1 MTIRLVLV
9 RHGLSS
15 FNAKGLIQ
23 GRTDDSLLTD
33 EGYEQALKAGK
44 ALSKINFDKIYSSPL
59 VRAAETAKTI
69 KKSLNKE
76 KDIIFDKNLLEVD
89 LNEWSGLKIDE
100 IKNNFPEI
108 YPIWKNDPENLIL
121 KRSENKTYKPI
132 QELFDQ
138 AHNFIEDILK
148 IYLDEDDVN
157 ILVVGHNAIL
167 RCLILLL
174 IGKPKQ
180 GFRKIRLENAS
191 FSILNISS
199 HNKSIKTQI
208 ECLNQTSHLNKNI
221 PNKIGDS
228 RIFLIRH
235 GETNWNK
242 EGRFQ
247 GQIDIPLN
255 ENGKDQARKTFEYLK
270 NISFNKAFS
279 SSMHRP
285 YETAQIILQNK
296 KDLKIEK
303 IDSLVEISHGLWEG
317 KLESEI
323 REKWPLL
330 LKNWHD
336 KPEEVIMPE
345 GESIKDVSERSIKAF
360 DKICLSQKDNDL
372 SLIVAHDAV
381 NKTLICNILGINYS
395 NIWKIKQGNGGITI
409 IDLFDDPSKP
419 PVISA
424 LNITT
429 HLGGIIDSTASGAL

>member
-23 GRTDDSLLTD
+23 GRTDKSFLSE

-44 ALSKINFDKIYSSPL
+44 ALSKINFNKIYSSPL

-69 KKSLNKE
+69 KKSFHE
-76 KDIIFDKNLLEVD
+76 EQEIIFDNNLLEVD
-89 LNEWSGLKIDE
+89 LSEWSGLNIDE
-100 IKNNFPEI
+100 IKNKFPEI

-121 KRSENKTYKPI
+121 KKGDGKTYKPI

-138 AHNFIEDILK
+138 ATNFIEDILK
-148 IYLDEDDVN
+148 NYLDKDDIN

-174 IGKPKQ
+174 IGKPSQ

-191 FSILNISS
+191 FSILNITKI
-199 HNKSIKTQI
+199 HNSFKTQI

-221 PNKIGDS
+221 TSQIGDS

-255 ENGKDQARKTFEYLK
+255 DNGKNQARKTFEYLR
-270 NISFNKAFS
+270 NIPFNKAFS
-279 SSMHRP
+279 SSMYRP
-285 YETAQIILQNK
+285 YETAQIILQNN

-303 IDSLVEISHGLWEG
+303 INALVEISHGLWEG
-317 KLESEI
+317 KLEAEI
-323 REKWPLL
+323 REQWPVL

-345 GESIKDVSERSIKAF
+345 GESIKDVSERSIEAF

-372 SLIVAHDAV
+372 SLLVAHDAV
-381 NKTLICNILGINYS
+381 NKTLICNIFGINYS
-395 NIWKIKQGNGGITI
+395 NIWMIKQGNGGITI
-409 IDLFDDPSKP
+409 IDLFNDPNKP

-429 HLGGIIDSTASGAL
+429 HLGGILDSTASGAL

>member
-1 MTIRLVLV
+1 MAIRLVLV

-15 FNAKGLIQ
+15 FNEKGLIQ
-23 GRTDDSLLTD
+23 GRTDDSLLTN

-44 ALSKINFDKIYSSPL
+44 ALSKINFDRIFSSPL

-69 KKSLNKE
+69 IKNFDKQQN
-76 KDIIFDKNLLEVD
+76 IVFDKNLLEVD
-89 LNEWSGLKIDE
+89 LSEWSGLKIDE
-100 IKNNFPEI
+100 IKKKFPDI
-108 YPIWKNDPENLIL
+108 YPTWKNNPENLIL
-121 KRSENKTYKPI
+121 KRSDNRSYKPI

-138 AHNFIEDILK
+138 ASTFIEDIFK
-148 IYLDEDDVN
+148 IYLDKDEVN

-167 RCLILLL
+167 RCLILFLL
-174 IGKPKQ
+174 GKPKH

-191 FSILNISS
+191 FSILNISKGEDS
-199 HNKSIKTQI
+199 FKTQI

-221 PNKIGDS
+221 PGQIGDS

-255 ENGKDQARKTFEYLK
+255 ENGKDQARKTSKYLR

-285 YETAQIILQNK
+285 YETAQIILQDNH
-296 KDLKIEK
+296 DIKIKK
-303 IDSLVEISHGLWEG
+303 IDSLIEISHGLWEG
-317 KLESEI
+317 KLEAEI
-323 REKWPLL
+323 KEKWPILL
-330 LKNWHD
+330 NDWHN
-336 KPEEVIMPE
+336 KPEKVIMPE
-345 GESIKDVSERSIKAF
+345 GESIKDVSDRSVEAF
-360 DKICLSQKDNDL
+360 NKICLSQKNNDL
-372 SLIVAHDAV
+372 SLLVAHDAV
-381 NKTLICNILGINYS
+381 NKTLICNILSMNYS
-395 NIWKIKQGNGGITI
+395 NIWMIKQGNGGITV
-409 IDLFDDPSKP
+409 IDLFNDPQKS

-429 HLGGIIDSTASGAL
+429 HLGGVFDSTATGAL

>member
-1 MTIRLVLV
+1 MTVRLVLV

-23 GRTDDSLLTD
+23 GRTDDSLLTN

-59 VRAAETAKTI
+59 IRAAETAKTI
-69 KKSLNKE
+69 KKNFNKE
-76 KDIIFDKNLLEVD
+76 HNIVFDKNLLEVD
-89 LNEWSGLKIDE
+89 LSEWSGLKIDE
-100 IKNNFPEI
+100 IKNKFPEI
-108 YPIWKNDPENLIL
+108 YPIWRNDPENLIL
-121 KRSENKTYKPI
+121 KRNSNETYKPI
-132 QELFDQ
+132 QELFHQ
-138 AHNFIEDILK
+138 ASNFIEDILK
-148 IYLDEDDVN
+148 IYLNNDDVN

-167 RCLILLL
+167 RCLILSLL
-174 IGKPKQ
+174 GKPKQ

-191 FSILNISS
+191 FSILNISRYQNS
-199 HNKSIKTQI
+199 YKTQI

-221 PNKIGDS
+221 PNQIGDS

-255 ENGKDQARKTFEYLK
+255 DNGKDQAKKTFEYLS
-270 NISFNKAFS
+270 NISFSKAFS

-285 YETAQIILQNK
+285 FETAQIILQNNK
-296 KDLKIEK
+296 ALKIEK
-303 IDSLVEISHGLWEG
+303 VDSLVEISHGLWEG
-317 KLESEI
+317 KLEAEI
-323 REKWPLL
+323 RNQWPIL

-345 GESIKDVSERSIKAF
+345 GESIKNVSERSLEAF
-360 DKICLSQKDNDL
+360 DKICFSQKDNDQTL
-372 SLIVAHDAV
+372 LVAHDAV
-381 NKTLICNILGINYS
+381 NKTLICNIFGINYS
-395 NIWKIKQGNGGITI
+395 NIWMIKQGNGGITV
-409 IDLFDDPSKP
+409 IDLFNDPSKP
-419 PVISA
+419 AVISA

-429 HLGGIIDSTASGAL
+429 HLGGILDSTASGAL

>member
-23 GRTDDSLLTD
+23 GRTDESLLTE
-33 EGYEQALKAGK
+33 EGYQQALKAGK
-44 ALSKINFDKIYSSPL
+44 ALSNINFEKIYSSPL
-59 VRAAETAKTI
+59 IRAAETAKTI
-69 KKSLNKE
+69 NKNFKKEQN
-76 KDIIFDKNLLEVD
+76 IVFDKNLLEVD
-89 LNEWSGLKIDE
+89 LSEWSGLKIDK
-100 IKNNFPEI
+100 IKHKFPEI

-121 KRSENKTYKPI
+121 KRNNKTYKPI

-138 AHNFIEDILK
+138 ASNFMEDILK
-148 IYLDEDDVN
+148 LYLEKDNVN

-174 IGKPKQ
+174 LGKPKQ

-191 FSILNISS
+191 FSILNISKNVS
-199 HNKSIKTQI
+199 SFKTQI

-221 PNKIGDS
+221 PNQIGDS

-255 ENGKDQARKTFEYLK
+255 DNGKDQARKTSDFLK
-270 NISFNKAFS
+270 NTAFTKAFS

-285 YETAQIILQNK
+285 YETAQIILQNNR
-296 KDLKIEK
+296 DLPIKK
-303 IDSLVEISHGLWEG
+303 IDSLIEISHGLWEG

-323 REKWPLL
+323 REKWPSL
-330 LKNWHD
+330 LKNWHN
-336 KPEEVIMPE
+336 KPEAVIMPE

-360 DKICLSQKDNDL
+360 NKICISQEVNDL
-372 SLIVAHDAV
+372 TLLVAHDAV
-381 NKTLICNILGINYS
+381 NKTLICNILGISYS
-395 NIWKIKQGNGGITI
+395 NIWMIKQGNGGITI
-409 IDLFDDPSKP
+409 IDLFNDASKP

-429 HLGGIIDSTASGAL
+429 HLGGIIDLTASGAL

>member
-1 MTIRLVLV
+1 MTIKLVLV

-15 FNAKGLIQ
+15 FNSKGLIQ
-23 GRTDDSLLTD
+23 GRTDDSILTD

-69 KKSLNKE
+69 KKNLNVGHN
-76 KDIIFDKNLLEVD
+76 IVFDENLLEVD
-89 LNEWSGLKIDE
+89 LGQWSGLKIDD
-100 IKNNFPEI
+100 IKKKFPEI
-108 YPIWKNDPENLIL
+108 YPTWKNDPENLIL
-121 KRSENKTYKPI
+121 KRSDNKTYKPI

-138 AHNFIEDILK
+138 ATNFIEDILQ
-148 IYLDEDDVN
+148 IYLKKDDVN

-167 RCLILLL
+167 RCLILSLL
-174 IGKPKQ
+174 GKPKQ

-191 FSILNISS
+191 FSILNISKKDNS
-199 HNKSIKTQI
+199 FKTQI

-221 PNKIGDS
+221 PSQIGDS
-228 RIFLIRH
+228 RIFLVRH

-255 ENGKDQARKTFEYLK
+255 ENGKNQARKTFEYLK
-270 NISFNKAFS
+270 NISLNKAFS
-279 SSMHRP
+279 SSMNRP
-285 YETAQIILQNK
+285 YETAQIILQHK

-323 REKWPLL
+323 REEWPIL

-345 GESIKDVSERSIKAF
+345 GESIKDVSERSIEAF
-360 DKICLSQKDNDL
+360 KNICSSQKDNDL
-372 SLIVAHDAV
+372 TLVVAHDAV

-395 NIWKIKQGNGGITI
+395 NIWMIKQGNGGITV
-409 IDLFDDPSKP
+409 IDLFNDPSKK

>member
-1 MTIRLVLV
+1 MTIKLVLV

-15 FNAKGLIQ
+15 FNSKGLIQ
-23 GRTDDSLLTD
+23 GRTDDSKLTD

-69 KKSLNKE
+69 KKNLNKE
-76 KDIIFDKNLLEVD
+76 HNIVFDENLLEVD
-89 LNEWSGLKIDE
+89 LGQWSGLKIDD
-100 IKNNFPEI
+100 IKKKFPEI
-108 YPIWKNDPENLIL
+108 YPTWKNDPENLIL
-121 KRSENKTYKPI
+121 KRSDNKTYKPI
-132 QELFDQ
+132 EELFDQ
-138 AHNFIEDILK
+138 AANFIEDILQ
-148 IYLDEDDVN
+148 IYLKKDDVN

-167 RCLILLL
+167 RCLILSLL
-174 IGKPKQ
+174 GKPKQ

-191 FSILNISS
+191 FSILNISKRGNS
-199 HNKSIKTQI
+199 FKTQI

-221 PNKIGDS
+221 PSQIGDS
-228 RIFLIRH
+228 RIFLVRH

-255 ENGKDQARKTFEYLK
+255 ENGKNQARKTFEYLK
-270 NISFNKAFS
+270 NISINKAFS
-279 SSMHRP
+279 SSMNRP
-285 YETAQIILQNK
+285 YETAQIILQHK

-323 REKWPLL
+323 REEWPTL

-345 GESIKDVSERSIKAF
+345 GESIKDVSERSIEAF
-360 DKICLSQKDNDL
+360 KNICSSQKDNDL
-372 SLIVAHDAV
+372 TLVVAHDAV
-381 NKTLICNILGINYS
+381 NKTLICDILGINYS
-395 NIWKIKQGNGGITI
+395 NIWMIKQGNGGITV
-409 IDLFDDPSKP
+409 IDLFNDPSKR

>member
-9 RHGLSS
+9 RHGQSS

-33 EGYEQALKAGK
+33 EGYEQARKAGK
-44 ALSKINFDKIYSSPL
+44 ALSKLNFDKIFSSPL

-69 KKSLNKE
+69 KEYLNIKQ
-76 KDIIFDKNLLEVD
+76 DIVFDRNLLEVD
-89 LNEWSGLKIDE
+89 LSAWSGLKIDE
-100 IKNNFPEI
+100 IKNKFPEI

-121 KRSENKTYKPI
+121 KRSDDKTYKPI
-132 QELFDQ
+132 QELFAQ
-138 AHNFIEDILK
+138 ANDFLEDILK
-148 IYLDEDDVN
+148 NYLNKDDAN

-174 IGKPKQ
+174 LGKPNQ

-199 HNKSIKTQI
+199 HDKSFKTQI

-221 PNKIGDS
+221 PTQIGDS

-255 ENGKDQARKTFEYLK
+255 ENGKDQARKASEYLR
-270 NISFNKAFS
+270 NIPFNKAFS
-279 SSMHRP
+279 SSMDRP
-285 YETAQIILQNK
+285 SETAKIILQNN

-303 IDSLVEISHGLWEG
+303 IDSLIEISHGLWEG
-317 KLESEI
+317 KLEAEI
-323 REKWPLL
+323 REKWPSL
-330 LKNWHD
+330 LKNWHE

-345 GESIKDVSERSIKAF
+345 GESIKDVSERSIEAF
-360 DKICLSQKDNDL
+360 GKICLSQKDNDL
-372 SLIVAHDAV
+372 TLLVAHDAV
-381 NKTLICNILGINYS
+381 NKTLICDMLGLNYS
-395 NIWKIKQGNGGITI
+395 DIWMIKQGNGGITV
-409 IDLFDDPSKP
+409 IDIFSDNNKS
-419 PVISA
+419 PVISS

-429 HLGGIIDSTASGAL
+429 HLGGIIDKTASGAL

>member
-23 GRTDDSLLTD
+23 GRTDDSFLTD

-44 ALSKINFDKIYSSPL
+44 ALSKIHFDKIYSSPL

-69 KKSLNKE
+69 KMSFNNE
-76 KDIIFDKNLLEVD
+76 QNIVFDDNLLEVD
-89 LNEWSGLKIDE
+89 LSEWSGLKIDE
-100 IKNNFPEI
+100 IKKKFPEI

-138 AHNFIEDILK
+138 AKNFIEDILK
-148 IYLDEDDVN
+148 LYSNKNDLN

-174 IGKPKQ
+174 LGRPNQ
-180 GFRKIRLENAS
+180 GFSKIKLENAS
-191 FSILNISS
+191 FSVLNISKKDNS
-199 HNKSIKTQI
+199 FKTQI
-208 ECLNQTSHLNKNI
+208 ECLNQTSHLKKNI
-221 PNKIGDS
+221 PSQVGDS

-255 ENGKDQARKTFEYLK
+255 ENGKDQARKTFEYLR
-270 NISFNKAFS
+270 NIFFNKAFS

-285 YETAQIILQNK
+285 YETAQIILQNN

-323 REKWPLL
+323 REKWPHL
-330 LKNWHD
+330 LKTWHD
-336 KPEEVIMPE
+336 KPEEVTMPE
-345 GESIKDVSERSIKAF
+345 GESIKDVSERSTKAF
-360 DKICLSQKDNDL
+360 KEICLSQKDNDL
-372 SLIVAHDAV
+372 TLLVAHDAV
-381 NKTLICNILGINYS
+381 NKTLICDLLGINYS
-395 NIWKIKQGNGGITI
+395 NIWMIKQGNGGITV
-409 IDLFDDPSKP
+409 IDLFNDPGKK

>member
-1 MTIRLVLV
+1 MTIKLVLV

-23 GRTDDSLLTD
+23 GRTDDSFLTD
-33 EGYEQALKAGK
+33 EGYEQALKAGRV
-44 ALSKINFDKIYSSPL
+44 LSKINFDKIYSSPL

-69 KKSLNKE
+69 KKSLKKE
-76 KDIIFDKNLLEVD
+76 QEIIFDKNLLEVD
-89 LNEWSGLKIDE
+89 LGEWSGLKIDE
-100 IKNNFPEI
+100 IKNKFPEI

-121 KRSENKTYKPI
+121 KRSEDTTYKPI
-132 QELFDQ
+132 EELFDQ
-138 AHNFIEDILK
+138 AANFIEEILR
-148 IYLDEDDVN
+148 IYSEKDNLN

-174 IGKPKQ
+174 LDKPKQ

-191 FSILNISS
+191 FSIINITS
-199 HNKSIKTQI
+199 HSKSFRSQI
-208 ECLNQTSHLNKNI
+208 ECLNQTSHLGKNI
-221 PNKIGDS
+221 PNQIGDS

-255 ENGKDQARKTFEYLK
+255 DNGKDQARKTFEYLK

-296 KDLKIEK
+296 KDLEIEK

-317 KLESEI
+317 KLEAEI
-323 REKWPLL
+323 KEKWPILL
-330 LKNWHD
+330 ENWHE
-336 KPEEVIMPE
+336 KPEDVIMPE
-345 GESIKDVSERSIKAF
+345 GESIKDVSERSVEAF
-360 DKICLSQKDNDL
+360 DKICYSQKDNDL
-372 SLIVAHDAV
+372 SLLVAHDAV

-395 NIWKIKQGNGGITI
+395 NIWMIKQGNGGITV
-409 IDLFDDPSKP
+409 IDLFNDPSKP

-429 HLGGIIDSTASGAL
+429 HLGGVFDSTASGAL

>member
-15 FNAKGLIQ
+15 YNAKGLIQ

-33 EGYEQALKAGK
+33 EGYQQALNAGE
-44 ALSKINFDKIYSSPL
+44 ALSNISFEKIYSSPL

-69 KKSLNKE
+69 NKSFKKEQN
-76 KDIIFDKNLLEVD
+76 IVFDKNLLEVD
-89 LNEWSGLKIDE
+89 LSEWSGLKIDE
-100 IKNNFPEI
+100 IKQKFPEI

-121 KRSENKTYKPI
+121 KRKNNQTYKPI

-138 AHNFIEDILK
+138 ATNFMKDILK
-148 IYLDEDDVN
+148 LYLDKDDVN
-157 ILVVGHNAIL
+157 ILIVGHNAIL
-167 RCLILLL
+167 RCLILSLL
-174 IGKPKQ
+174 GKPKQ

-191 FSILNISS
+191 FSILNITSNGSS
-199 HNKSIKTQI
+199 FNTQI

-221 PNKIGDS
+221 PSQIGDS

-255 ENGKDQARKTFEYLK
+255 DNGKDQARKTSEYLK
-270 NISFNKAFS
+270 NTSFNKAFS

-296 KDLKIEK
+296 KDLKIKK
-303 IDSLVEISHGLWEG
+303 IDSLIEISHGLWEG
-317 KLESEI
+317 KLEAEI
-323 REKWPLL
+323 REKWPIL

-336 KPEEVIMPE
+336 KPEEVTMPE
-345 GESIKDVSERSIKAF
+345 GESIKDVSIRSIEAF
-360 DKICLSQKDNDL
+360 DKICMSQKVNDL
-372 SLIVAHDAV
+372 TLLVAHDAV

-395 NIWKIKQGNGGITI
+395 NIWMIKQGNGGITI
-409 IDLFDDPSKP
+409 IDVFNDSSKP

-429 HLGGIIDSTASGAL
+429 HLGGVIDSTASGAL

>member
-1 MTIRLVLV
+1 MTIKLVLV

-33 EGYEQALKAGK
+33 EGYEQAFKAGK
-44 ALSKINFDKIYSSPL
+44 ALSRINFDKIYSSPL
-59 VRAAETAKTI
+59 VRAAETTKTI
-69 KKSLNKE
+69 TKSFNKE
-76 KDIIFDKNLLEVD
+76 QEIIFDNNLLEVD
-89 LNEWSGLKIDE
+89 LGEWSGLKIDE
-100 IKNNFPEI
+100 IKNKFPEI
-108 YPIWKNDPENLIL
+108 YPIWKKDPENLIL
-121 KRSENKTYKPI
+121 KRSDDKTYKPI

-138 AHNFIEDILK
+138 VTNFLEDILR
-148 IYLDEDDVN
+148 IYLNKDDVN

-174 IGKPKQ
+174 LGKPKH

-191 FSILNISS
+191 FSIINISNHGNS
-199 HNKSIKTQI
+199 FKTQI
-208 ECLNQTSHLNKNI
+208 ECLNQTSHLDKNI
-221 PNKIGDS
+221 PNQIGDS

-255 ENGKDQARKTFEYLK
+255 ENGKEQARKTFEYLRS
-270 NISFNKAFS
+270 ISFNKAFS

-285 YETAQIILQNK
+285 YETAQIILQNN

-303 IDSLVEISHGLWEG
+303 IDSLIEISHGLWEG
-317 KLESEI
+317 KLEVEI
-323 REKWPLL
+323 GEKWPIL

-372 SLIVAHDAV
+372 SLLVAHDAV
-381 NKTLICNILGINYS
+381 NKTLICEILGINYS
-395 NIWKIKQGNGGITI
+395 NIWMIKQGNGGITI
-409 IDLFDDPSKP
+409 IDLFNEPSKP

>member
-9 RHGLSS
+9 RHGLST

-23 GRTDDSLLTD
+23 GRTDDSLLTN
-33 EGYEQALKAGK
+33 EGYEQALTAGE
-44 ALSKINFDKIYSSPL
+44 ALSKINFHKIYSSPL
-59 VRAAETAKTI
+59 IRAAETAKTI
-69 KKSLNKE
+69 KKCFNKNQE
-76 KDIIFDKNLLEVD
+76 IIFDKNLLEVD
-89 LNEWSGLKIDE
+89 LSQWSGIKIDE
-100 IKNNFPEI
+100 IKNKFPDI

-121 KRSENKTYKPI
+121 KKNDGKTYKPI
-132 QELFDQ
+132 QDLFDQ
-138 AHNFIEDILK
+138 AANFIDDILK
-148 IYLDEDDVN
+148 IYLGENDIN
-157 ILVVGHNAIL
+157 LLVVGHNAIL

-174 IGKPKQ
+174 LKRPNQ

-199 HNKSIKTQI
+199 HKKSFKTQI
-208 ECLNQTSHLNKNI
+208 ECLNQTSHLKKNI
-221 PNKIGDS
+221 PSQIGDS

-255 ENGKDQARKTFEYLK
+255 DNGKDQARKTSEYLRGV
-270 NISFNKAFS
+270 NFNKAFS

-296 KDLKIEK
+296 DLTIEK
-303 IDSLVEISHGLWEG
+303 LDSLVEISHGLWEG
-317 KLESEI
+317 KLEVEI

-330 LKNWHD
+330 LKNWHEI
-336 KPEEVIMPE
+336 PEEVIMPE
-345 GESIKDVSERSIKAF
+345 GESIKDVSERSIEAF
-360 DKICLSQKDNDL
+360 KNICLSQKDNDL
-372 SLIVAHDAV
+372 TLLVAHDAV
-381 NKTLICNILGINYS
+381 NKTLICNILGIDYS
-395 NIWKIKQGNGGITI
+395 NIWMIKQGNGGITV
-409 IDLFDDPSKP
+409 IDLFNDPSKP
-419 PVISA
+419 PLISA